1 MESRRYVIIGGGL
14 AADAAVRGI
23 RERDA
28 AGSILVV
35 SDEDRPPYDRPPLSK
50 ALWRGAPVD
59 GIWCRTESAGA
70 ELRLGRPVVAIDRGS
85 RIVRDAKGEVFGYEK
100 LLLATGRSPRR
111 LPEAPAGVIYFRR
124 FVDFER
130 T

>member
-1 MESRRYVIIGGGL
+1 MTGRRCRRPYGG
-14 AADAAVRGI
+14 AR
-23 RERDA
+23 
-28 AGSILVV
+28 
-35 SDEDRPPYDRPPLSK
+35 
-50 ALWRGAPVD
+50 
-59 GIWCRTESAGA
+59 RTESTGA